1 MLLTFVSVDAGANRK
16 MDDDG
21 IMVSIYEDIQDEL
34 KDRTE
39 VVKEKQQM
47 VSQSISF
54 FLCLLL
60 LLLFLCVC
68 EPRQSESVPLVFA
81 SAR

>member
-1 MLLTFVSVDAGANRK
+1 

-54 FLCLLL
+54 FVCLL
-60 LLLFLCVC
+60 LLLFLYT
-68 EPRQSESVPLVFA
+68 RI
-81 SAR
+81 SA

>member
-1 MLLTFVSVDAGANRK
+1 MLNVELCVWSLVSVCVGAGANRK

-21 IMVSIYEDIQDEL
+21 IMVSIYEDIQEEL

-47 VSQSISF
+47 VSV
-54 FLCLLL
+54 
-60 LLLFLCVC
+60 LFALCVD
-68 EPRQSESVPLVFA
+68 FGF
-81 SAR
+81 

>member
-1 MLLTFVSVDAGANRK
+1 

-21 IMVSIYEDIQDEL
+21 IMVSIYEDIQEEL

-47 VSQSISF
+47 VSV
-54 FLCLLL
+54 
-60 LLLFLCVC
+60 LFALCVD
-68 EPRQSESVPLVFA
+68 FGF
-81 SAR
+81 